1 MNEDHNK
8 GPGGNISGLLF
19 RNKYLI
25 IASVTVFVLAASAYL
40 LFSSPKYKVRVEVA
54 ISNNWQLPV
63 TAINELR
70 SEAAIKNAVKA
81 LKLQVSYYRKGTFTT
96 TELYGDSLPIK
107 FMLGKGSTYN
117 SPTEITINLINGSVC
132 RIDQNNVLT
141 DVPLYHPVKY
151 GSLNYTII
159 KGPAFKPTLP
169 PLTLKITPFANLTE
183 QFGKNLN
190 AKVLSSN
197 SFELS
202 INVNNAQKG
211 QAFLNKL
218 IEIINNRH
226 AKTSL
231 TGKTAAIDN
240 SLIPKLNDS
249 ITYYKAIANKYRQQ
263 QNVLNHIRK
272 TIPTVTSEKEKVALD
287 AFDAIKPYL
296 TKPLYTFV
304 LIPDG
309 YDVGDSHIEKLITD
323 FNNAQLEK
331 QRQLRDSD
339 ANASAFN
346 LEIGSL
352 QKKLLNAITFRDKRI
367 RDSSQPKWTR
377 SVGAF
382 LSEQLNDSMAQVN
395 AVIKNKQQQYTRL
408 INGSGTPGT
417 DLSLTIIEKSD
428 TRESMLPRT
437 LLIYLLALLAGLI
450 LPSLLLAINEHFISK
465 RQTAH

>member
-8 GPGGNISGLLF
+8 GPGRNISGLLF

-25 IASVTVFVLAASAYL
+25 IASVAVFVLAASVYL

-54 ISNNWQLPV
+54 TSNNWQLPI

-70 SEAAIKNAVKA
+70 SETAIKNAVKA

-107 FMLGKGSTYN
+107 FVLGKGSTYN
-117 SPTEITINLINGSVC
+117 SPAEITINLINGSVC

-141 DVPLYHPVKY
+141 DVPLYHSVKY

-159 KGPAFKPTLP
+159 KGPAFKPTQP

-183 QFGKNLN
+183 LFSKNLN

-218 IEIINNRH
+218 IEIINNRY

-231 TGKTAAIDN
+231 TGKTDIDK
-240 SLIPKLNDS
+240 SLIPELNDS

-272 TIPTVTSEKEKVALD
+272 TIPTVTPEKEQVALD

-323 FNNAQLEK
+323 FNNAQLAK

-382 LSEQLNDSMAQVN
+382 LSEQLNDSLAHVN

-408 INGSGTPGT
+408 IHGSGTQAA
-417 DLSLTIIEKSD
+417 DLSLTVIEQSD
-428 TRESMLPRT
+428 TRESTVPRS

-450 LPSLLLAINEHFISK
+450 LPSLLLAFNEHLISK
-465 RQTAH
+465 RETAH